1 MRLRKGRSAQEYIKS
16 NKVRLI
22 RGGKEYFE
30 LIVSLIGKATDSIHL
45 QTYIYEDDETGRL
58 VADALK
64 AAAKRNVKVYLL
76 VDGYASQHL
85 SRAFVQDLTNAGIHF
100 RFN

>member
-1 MRLRKGRSAQEYIKS
+1 MPPTTKRTARIYSKN

-30 LIVSLIGKATDSIHL
+30 LIVSLIGKATESIHL
-45 QTYIYEDDETGRL
+45 QTYIYEDDETGRM

-64 AAAKRNVKVYLL
+64 AAAKRNIKVYL
-76 VDGYASQHL
+76 YW
-85 SRAFVQDLTNAGIHF
+85 
-100 RFN
+100 

>member
-1 MRLRKGRSAQEYIKS
+1 MPPRTRKTAGIYSKN

-30 LIVSLIGKATDSIHL
+30 LIISLIEKATKSIHL
-45 QTYIYEDDETGRL
+45 QTYIYEDDETGRM

-64 AAAKRNVKVYLL
+64 AAAKRNIKVYLL
-76 VDGYASQHL
+76 VDGYASQAL
-85 SRAFVQDLTNAGIHF
+85 SKSFYQ
-100 RFN
+100 